1 MHFIQKL
8 ADELQKEGCKEK
20 MSCYRCDVT
29 KENDVIKMFEKI
41 NAEHGG
47 IDVLINNAGL
57 TRDAPLLSGDVASW
71 NLMLQVSGMKY
82 QRHGKNTKNNSVL
95 LINFFLTNASTF
107 CRKLAKLLN
116 FCATSLRSKKYLLH
130 KKIRITFNQK
140 RNKNTNL
147 PELAEL
153 TKKSNVYSA
162 TKGNQ

>member
-1 MHFIQKL
+1 MQKL

-29 KENDVIKMFEKI
+29 KEDDVIKMFEKI

-71 NLMLQVSGMKY
+71 NLMLQVSGVRVKAI
-82 QRHGKNTKNNSVL
+82 KAIV
-95 LINFFLTNASTF
+95 
-107 CRKLAKLLN
+107 
-116 FCATSLRSKKYLLH
+116 TSLRSKRIFIT
-130 KKIRITFNQK
+130 KIRITYNRK
-140 RNKNTNL
+140 KNKNINL

-153 TKKSNVYSA
+153 TKKSNAYSA